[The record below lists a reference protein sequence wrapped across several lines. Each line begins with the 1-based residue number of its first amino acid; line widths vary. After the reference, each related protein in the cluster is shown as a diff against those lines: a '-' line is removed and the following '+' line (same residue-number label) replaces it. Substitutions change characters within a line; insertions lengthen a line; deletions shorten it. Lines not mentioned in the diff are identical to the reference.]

1 MLWHESGAD
10 IDNAMMALSIYV
22 GHVNVTYTYWYL
34 HAVPDLMAI
43 AGNRFEAFATEPGEA
58 RHG

>member
-1 MLWHESGAD
+1 
-10 IDNAMMALSIYV
+10 MMALSIYV